1 MTNFKKALFSVS
13 LIGMFAASSSFAA
26 DRGTNRSVVNVH
38 SVTIPSGFDNR
49 EPIAVISGLFP
60 NSCYSWDNTEVKNVD
75 AMTHEIRSFA
85 NIRQGMC
92 LMVIIPF
99 SEEVSLGQLDAG
111 EHTLRFVNG
120 DGTYLEK
127 KLTVQ

>member
-1 MTNFKKALFSVS
+1 MTNFKKALFS
-13 LIGMFAASSSFAA
+13 LGMVGFLASANTFAA
-26 DRGTNRSVVNVH
+26 DRASNRSVVNIN
-38 SVTIPSGFDNR
+38 SVTIPSGFDNDA
-49 EPIAVISGLFP
+49 PIAVISGLFP
-60 NSCYSWDNTEVKNVD
+60 NSCYSWDKSEVKTID
-75 AMTHEIRSFA
+75 KSTQEIRSFA

-99 SEEVSLGQLDAG
+99 SEEVNLGKLEAG

-127 KLTVQ
+127 KLIVE

>member
-1 MTNFKKALFSVS
+1 MKNFKKALFT
-13 LIGMFAASSSFAA
+13 LGMVGFLSSSAAFAA
-26 DRGTNRSVVNVH
+26 DRGSNRSVVNINAV
-38 SVTIPSGFDNR
+38 SIPSGFDNN

-60 NSCYSWDNTEVKNVD
+60 NSCYSWDKAEVKGVD
-75 AMTHEIRSFA
+75 KMTTEIRSYA

-99 SEEVSLGQLDAG
+99 SEEVNLGKLEAG

-127 KLTVQ
+127 KLIVE